1 MLPIILVSQTRAE
14 TKKYLSE
21 FLRKHPVHPARIF
34 SVEKEKQS
42 ITIDQIRE
50 IGTLFQ
56 RADDEMKLVVIYD
69 FDTARTEAQN
79 AFLKTLEE
87 KNQSAQFILV
97 VENSAYILP
106 TIRSRAQ
113 TVKLS
118 VKKDREFKQ
127 MKALGL
133 LDNQL
138 SLEQSLL
145 ATARLAKDKAP
156 RLINELIAY
165 LHLLITENHYHKN
178 IPLVFDQAIE
188 TKKLIEKN
196 NVNPEFALDILLSHC
211 FSAGILPADLDLG

>member
-1 MLPIILVSQTRAE
+1 MV
-14 TKKYLSE
+14 
-21 FLRKHPVHPARIF
+21 
-34 SVEKEKQS
+34 
-42 ITIDQIRE
+42 D
-50 IGTLFQ
+50 GTV
-56 RADDEMKLVVIYD
+56 A
-69 FDTARTEAQN
+69 
-79 AFLKTLEE
+79 
-87 KNQSAQFILV
+87 S
-97 VENSAYILP
+97 
-106 TIRSRAQ
+106 SRARRDKHSSRYWRSARLCGSTASANFRLL